1 MSVAT
6 VTANAASQIAGAIS
20 RAARQTGIS
29 FQYLLTTARIES
41 SLNPSAQA
49 PTSSAKGLYQFID
62 QTWLATVKQA
72 GPAHGLG
79 AYANAIQQ
87 GPDGRY
93 DVPDPRARD
102 AVMKLRHDP
111 AVSATMAGAFARTNA
126 EQLGA
131 ALGRAP
137 TEAELYI
144 AHFLGSDGASRLIT
158 AAAREPRASA
168 AAMFPSAA
176 SANRS
181 IFYDGLGRERSTRD
195 VYARLTGRFED
206 ARATAFVTGLR
217 GTLDAKADV
226 RAPDTAGMTEALTA
240 AAPALPPV
248 PDTRP
253 LFQAMFTDR
262 VGVPL
267 GNAVTS
273 LWTPVK
279 SAPEA
284 AAPQVQAA
292 AQAPTHA
299 QAPAQTQA
307 QMQAYAQAQ
316 PLDLFRDGSARDAR
330 ALFGAK
336 N

>member
-49 PTSSAKGLYQFID
+49 PTSSAKGLYQFIE

-102 AVMKLRHDP
+102 AIMKLRHDP
-111 AVSATMAGAFARTNA
+111 AVSATMAGAFAQTNA
-126 EQLGA
+126 GQLDS

-137 TEAELYI
+137 TEGELYI
-144 AHFLGSDGASRLIT
+144 AHFLGADGASRLIT

-168 AAMFPSAA
+168 ADMFPAA
-176 SANRS
+176 ATANRA
-181 IFYDGLGRERSTRD
+181 IFYDGFGRERSVRD
-195 VYARLTGRFED
+195 VYARLTGRFEA
-206 ARATAFVTGLR
+206 AREATFVTGLR
-217 GTLDAKADV
+217 GTIDAKADARV
-226 RAPDTAGMTEALTA
+226 PDTAGMTQALAAA
-240 AAPALPPV
+240 AAPAPPPV
-248 PDTRP
+248 QDTRP

-267 GNAVTS
+267 GQAVTS
-273 LWTPVK
+273 LWTPVRA
-279 SAPEA
+279 APEA
-284 AAPQVQAA
+284 AAQAA
-292 AQAPTHA
+292 AQRPQVA
-299 QAPAQTQA
+299 AQTRA

-316 PLDLFRDGSARDAR
+316 PLDLFRDGGPRDAR
-330 ALFGAK
+330 AIFHGK
-336 N
+336 D